1 MIQSPTVFKGLHGSP
16 SLTMFSLI
24 GSLVIVIIHE
34 YIEVDLDFFNRFVD
48 FFPEGDLVE
57 FILNDLVQ
65 PLG

>member
-1 MIQSPTVFKGLHGSP
+1 
-16 SLTMFSLI
+16 MFSLI